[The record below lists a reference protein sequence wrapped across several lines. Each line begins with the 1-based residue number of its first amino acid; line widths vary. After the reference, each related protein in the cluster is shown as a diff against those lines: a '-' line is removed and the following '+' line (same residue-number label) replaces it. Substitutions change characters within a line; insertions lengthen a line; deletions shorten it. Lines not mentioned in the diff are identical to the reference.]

1 MLKDITIGQYY
12 PTDSV
17 LHKLDPRVKLM
28 GTLLFVIS
36 LFPYSNISAYIF
48 ATIFL
53 ATLVTISRIPLKFIL
68 KGLKPIVVII
78 VFTAVCNIFMTPG
91 TDIVF
96 TIWNLRATYSG
107 IYKAAFMVIRFIYLI
122 IGASLMTYTT
132 TPNKLTDGIE
142 KSLAFLN
149 KVNVPVHDF
158 ALMMSL
164 ALRFIPILM
173 EEADKII
180 KAQSSRGAD
189 FEEGPFFDRMKN
201 MVAILIPLLVSATRR
216 ANDLALAMDSRCYN
230 GGTGRSKMKPLK
242 YENRDYAA
250 YVIMCTG
257 FIIIITAGHFDFVS
271 YLISLL

>member
-12 PTDSV
+12 PTDSI

-28 GTLLFVIS
+28 GTLLFVIA
-36 LFPYSNISAYIF
+36 LFPYSNLSAYIF

-53 ATLVTISRIPLKFIL
+53 AALVTCSKIPLKFIL

-78 VFTAVCNIFMTPG
+78 IFTAVCNIFMTPG
-91 TDIVF
+91 TDIAFSVLG
-96 TIWNLRATYSG
+96 LRATYAG
-107 IYKAAFMVIRFIYLI
+107 IRKAIFMIIRFVYLI

-132 TPNKLTDGIE
+132 TPNKLTDAIE
-142 KSLAFLN
+142 KSLGFLN
-149 KVNVPVHDF
+149 KINVPVHEF

-189 FEEGPFFDRMKN
+189 FEEGPFFSRMKN
-201 MVAILIPLLVSATRR
+201 VVSILIPLLISATRR
-216 ANDLALAMDSRCYN
+216 ANDLALAMDARCYN
-230 GGTGRSKMKPLK
+230 GGAGRSKMKPLK
-242 YENRDYAA
+242 YEKRDYAA
-250 YVIMCTG
+250 YVIMCAA
-257 FIIIITAGHFDFVS
+257 FVIIISAGHFDFVGH
-271 YLISLL
+271 LISLL